1 MEVTVLRQTENPE
14 RLVCQAA
21 RGDYYGGYIGDTDYA
36 ELMKNVNISDTV
48 KEELLD
54 GVEPVPVDELLTASP
69 DEDNHITIDE
79 ILEAK
84 TRSFIEKELRRGHYG
99 PFEHPQITFAVKG
112 VPVFTERQLIRHR
125 HLTFDVQSMR
135 YADFSDA
142 PYTTPETLTDSTLN
156 REDGYTDLDEETKA
170 ECRALYESHMDEA
183 FIRYEKLVEQGVP
196 KEDARGLLGLGT
208 EVNLSV
214 SGNARSFLH
223 LLDMRRKADAQWSIR
238 QMSEQMLDELFDW
251 MPHTYNWY
259 KNNGPNKLS
268 P

>member
-1 MEVTVLRQTENPE
+1 MNVQVLRSTERPE

-21 RGDYYGGYIGDTDYA
+21 RGDYYEDYIGDTDYA
-36 ELMKNVNISDTV
+36 ELMATV
-48 KEELLD
+48 DYDEEVAERVLEERDEMGGSLHDEHPAVLD
-54 GVEPVPVDELLTASP
+54 
-69 DEDNHITIDE
+69 
-79 ILEAK
+79 AK
-84 TRSFIEKELRRGHYG
+84 TKDFIEKELARGHYG
-99 PFEHPQITFAVKG
+99 PFEHPQISFAVEG

-142 PYTTPETLTDSTLN
+142 PYTTPETLTDATLN

-183 FIRYEKLVEQGVP
+183 FFRYEKLVDAGVP

-238 QMSEQMLDELFDW
+238 QMSEQMLDELFEW

-259 KNNGPNKLS
+259 KENGPNKLS